1 MNKKVLFP
9 LISLLLLLAGTTLPE
24 SAYAQISEGGTPVSF
39 QYQNTLKSDLPTIQ
53 IPVDFSVEDM
63 KTVDAWQVSQGAP
76 LKVSKLIQ
84 TDLSIDNAGNW
95 ITLPGGEKIWQ
106 LRLQAKN
113 AIALMLYYKEFYI
126 PEGGRL
132 FIYNADKSHV
142 IGAFTHANSVTS
154 KFATEF
160 VAGDDIILEYEA
172 ATNGEKPR
180 IYIDEVGYGYNHLF
194 VSNRFK
200 DTEEELSGPCMV
212 NINCEEGDEWQNQG
226 KGVCRMIEKIGNYA
240 FLCSGSLVNNTAKD
254 KKPYILSAFHC
265 TEDLEHNTSTSKD
278 DYNQWLFYFH
288 FEHSGCNNTSPIQN
302 YKTMVGC
309 SKVVSIPIEKG
320 SDGLLLLLN
329 RSIPE
334 SYDVYFN
341 GWDRTNNISL
351 SGVGIHH
358 PGGDYKKIS
367 TYGNHLPSSATWQN
381 SDSNEKGTTNA
392 HWNII
397 FDETPN
403 GHGVTEGG
411 SSGSPIF
418 NQNKLIIGT
427 LSGGNSSCEDPEGIN
442 LYGKLFYHWDKYS
455 QADTGRMDK
464 WLDPTGSGVTL
475 LNGMSQS
482 GKEYNTSLQKPTEVK
497 AALSSDNT
505 VKISW
510 KAPVYKQ
517 IIGWGSQ
524 DVTYMI
530 RLKGEPFYAGQR
542 WEAKELEAIDT
553 KTITSV
559 NFFPGANVE
568 YSVYI
573 MQGDRTYEQDVT
585 SYDPYRI
592 SVPLKTPFTI
602 DANED
607 LIVALHVKKYNKT
620 TYPVYLDEGP
630 AIDQKGNL
638 ISMDGKTWELLQDD
652 QDDIDCNIVLSATVS
667 SEEGEVT
674 QLRSLGTDGKPIA
687 IRKSTH
693 SFDIRESQLKSLVQE
708 GNSITAFPE
717 ITQYNIYKN
726 NAKLASVAPTEREYT
741 DKQISVIDNIYGVSA
756 QYGVEESDIKD
767 IVYDAS
773 VDIENIALS
782 EISLT
787 PTVFKEQIQLTSNKP
802 VDLLEVFS
810 IDGKKFMHL
819 KYPGNIIQTGS
830 LPSGFYFFRIHT
842 DGKIKVI
849 KGQKIN

>member
-63 KTVDAWQVSQGAP
+63 KTVDRWQVSQGAP

-95 ITLPGGEKIWQ
+95 IILPGGEKIWQ

-172 ATNGEKPR
+172 AASGEKPR
-180 IYIDEVGYGYNHLF
+180 IRINEVGYGYNHLH
-194 VSNRFK
+194 VSNRLK
-200 DTEEELSGPCMV
+200 NSDSELSGPCMV

-226 KGVCRMIEKIGNYA
+226 KGVCWIIEKIGDNV
-240 FLCSGSLVNNTAKD
+240 FICSGSLVNNTAKD
-254 KKPYILSAFHC
+254 KKPYVLSAFHC
-265 TEDLEHNTSTSKD
+265 SEDFTNNVSTSKE
-278 DYNQWLFYFH
+278 DYNQWMFYFH
-288 FEHSGCNNTSPIQN
+288 YEYTGCDNTSPIQS

-309 SKVVSIPIEKG
+309 SKVASTPIEKG

-329 RSIPE
+329 KNIPE

-341 GWDRTNNISL
+341 GWDRTNNMSL

-358 PGGDYKKIS
+358 PGGDLKKIS
-367 TYGNHLPSSATWQN
+367 TYGNHLPSSVTWRN
-381 SDSNEKGTTNA
+381 SNSNKTGATNA

-427 LSGGNSSCEDPEGIN
+427 LSGGNSTCDNPDGIN
-442 LYGKLFYHWDKYS
+442 LYGKLFYHWNKYS
-455 QADTGRMDK
+455 EADTGRMDK
-464 WLDPTGSGVTL
+464 WLDPIGSGVTS

-482 GKEYNTSLQKPTEVK
+482 GKEYNTSLKKPTEVK

-505 VKISW
+505 IKISW

-524 DVTYMI
+524 GSTYMI
-530 RLKGEPFYAGQR
+530 GFGEKPFYAGQR
-542 WEAKELEAIDT
+542 WEAKELEAIDS

-559 NFFPGANVE
+559 NFFPKANVS
-568 YSVYI
+568 YSVFI
-573 MQGDRTYEQDVT
+573 MQGNRTYEQNVT
-585 SYDPYRI
+585 SYNPDETF
-592 SVPLKTPFTI
+592 SVSLETPFTI

-607 LIVALHVKKYNKT
+607 LIVALHVKKYDKT

-652 QDDIDCNIVLSATVS
+652 IDCNIVLSATVS
-667 SEEGEVT
+667 SEKGEVT
-674 QLRSLGTDGKPIA
+674 QLRSLSAAGKPIA
-687 IRKSTH
+687 IKKSTY
-693 SFDIRESQLKSLVQE
+693 SFDVRESQFKSLVQE
-708 GNSITAFPE
+708 GYMITTFPE

-726 NAKLASVAPTEREYT
+726 NTKLASVAPTEREYT
-741 DKQISVIDNIYGVSA
+741 DKQISVIDNIYGVST